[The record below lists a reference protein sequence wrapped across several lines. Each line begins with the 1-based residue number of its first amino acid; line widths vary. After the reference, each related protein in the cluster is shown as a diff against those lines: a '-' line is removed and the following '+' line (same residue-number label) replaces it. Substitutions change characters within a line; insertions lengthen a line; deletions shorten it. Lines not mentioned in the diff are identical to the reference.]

1 MLRQTNQELVG
12 KIPEVGVTSNQ
23 DAGPKIDSYLEDED
37 GSQAIAAIEAA
48 TAAEFPNGVPSLT
61 DQEIAANN
69 AALGD
74 FNG

>member
-1 MLRQTNQELVG
+1 MRQTNQELVG
-12 KIPEVGVTSNQ
+12 KIPEISVTSNLG
-23 DAGPKIDSYLEDED
+23 AGPTVDSYLEDED
-37 GSQAIAAIEAA
+37 GSQAITAIEAA
-48 TAAEFPNGVPSLT
+48 VAAEFPNGVPSLT